1 MSRRTHDSPF
11 AFWRPSRRRRLF
23 RYVLIFLVVAG
34 VVGALVTLFQRDQ
47 PPGSFTIASGPPG
60 SASYLAAEN
69 YRRIAQEND
78 FDLEIITTEDV
89 AERLDMLLA
98 GEAQVGFIP
107 SGAAAGLE
115 TDKLRTLASVYYEP
129 LWIIYR
135 RELGAGAAIDDL
147 QQLRGLRIAPGPSS
161 VSTERLA
168 RLLLELNGITGEDAT
183 FVDLDQA
190 EAVDGLRSG
199 TLDVAFFAGAATEN
213 LILPLLRDPALDVLS
228 VRRADTYAA
237 RYHFLTT
244 LTLPEG
250 LIDLEENLPPE
261 NKRLISSVANV
272 VIRDDLHPDL
282 IRLMTIALVETHEP
296 GGLFEQP
303 FEFPNAG
310 FTDLPISREYLA
322 YLEQIR
328 SGESQLDN
336 IFPFRI
342 AALIDRIYLFAAPV
356 ILLLIPVIFRG
367 PGVYS
372 TLMRRRLYTW
382 YQLLRDIEKRATRM
396 NLEQI
401 AIAEQALDEME
412 RRLEE
417 KFSISRGYLAGY
429 YDLRMH
435 IALVR
440 DVLRERQEEM
450 SRAPARPEEMTPP
463 TELDAFPSGESVYT

>member
-1 MSRRTHDSPF
+1 MPRFNQDSPL
-11 AFWRPSRRRRLF
+11 AFWKPSRRRQLF
-23 RYVLIFLVVAG
+23 RYALIFLLVAVV
-34 VVGALVTLFQRDQ
+34 VSALITLFRRDQ
-47 PPGSFTIASGPPG
+47 PPDSFTIAAGPPG

-69 YRRIAQEND
+69 YRRIAQENG
-78 FDLEIITTEDV
+78 FDLEILSSEDV
-89 AERLDMLLA
+89 VERLDMLLA

-115 TDKLRTLASVYYEP
+115 TDELRTLASVYYEP

-135 RELGAGAAIDDL
+135 RALAPDEPFDDL
-147 QQLRGLRIAPGPSS
+147 QNLRGMRIALGPDSI
-161 VSTERLA
+161 STERLA
-168 RLLLELNGITGEDAT
+168 RLLLGLNGITEENAT
-183 FVDLDQA
+183 FVDLDKA
-190 EAVDGLRSG
+190 GAIDGLRDG
-199 TLDVAFFAGAATEN
+199 RVDAAFFVGAATED
-213 LILPLLRDPALDVLS
+213 LLLPLLRDPDLDIMS
-228 VRRADTYAA
+228 VRRAPAYAN
-237 RYHFLTT
+237 RYRFLTT
-244 LTLPEG
+244 IDLPEG
-250 LIDLEENLPPE
+250 AIDLEENIPSE
-261 NKRLISSVANV
+261 DRRLLSAVATI
-272 VIRDDLHPDL
+272 VIRHDLHPDL

-296 GGLFEQP
+296 GGLFEKP
-303 FEFPNAG
+303 FEFPRVDLA
-310 FTDLPISREYLA
+310 DLPISREYLA

-342 AALIDRIYLFAAPV
+342 AALIDRIYLFAVPV
-356 ILLLIPVIFRG
+356 ILLLIPIIFRG

-372 TLMRRRLYTW
+372 TFMRRRLYTW
-382 YQLLRDIEKRATRM
+382 YQLLRDIEKRAARM

-440 DVLRERQEEM
+440 DTLRERREEM
-450 SRAPARPEEMTPP
+450 IGSQVSKSEPEDIAIKSPAETIKSSI
-463 TELDAFPSGESVYT
+463 L